1 MKKTI
6 SIIMSLALVLA
17 LTAGCGS
24 ISGGVS
30 DADAGRDG
38 SGTGDSGRTGDS
50 GGSGSADLSKDSASP
65 AGSPMPSAA
74 PAAPGEYA
82 PSGGYEGESYLMVE
96 DALGGALELA
106 PAAEPAERTS
116 SGEPT
121 ESEPTWDDTPE
132 QIENIYIRPGM
143 LTAGEWNDNKYHDF
157 ISNLA
162 QTHDDFRTFENM
174 WQFNLQ
180 NQIKVTITDNGDP
193 VNNAVVEL
201 LDARMNAFYV
211 ARTNNQGVAYLFINL
226 RHMGQ
231 NAAAYI
237 RATKGSIAT
246 VEFDPA
252 TRGYELSISDEY
264 APKSLDLMFVI
275 DTTGSMSDEL
285 EFLKVEL
292 EDIVHRVSADNANM
306 RIRLSTNV
314 YRDTYD
320 DYIVRSTPFE
330 TNIGNQIEFLRKQRA
345 DGGGDWE
352 EAVEVALADALEN
365 HDWNDDATA
374 KLLFLVLD
382 APPHNTAAI
391 RDEMHRLA
399 ALASEMG
406 VRIIPIAS
414 SGIDKVTEFLL
425 RALSMSTGGTYVFL
439 TEHSGIGDAKIA
451 PTIGFYE
458 VELLNDLIVRV
469 INNYLD

>member
-17 LTAGCGS
+17 LAAGCGS
-24 ISGGVS
+24 ESGGS
-30 DADAGRDG
+30 PDATLGR
-38 SGTGDSGRTGDS
+38 SESTTGDSGATGDS
-50 GGSGSADLSKDSASP
+50 KDPISPGGSPAPSSAPGSSTG
-65 AGSPMPSAA
+65 GSP
-74 PAAPGEYA
+74 
-82 PSGGYEGESYLMVE
+82 SGSYEGELHVMDDSTR
-96 DALGGALELA
+96 DGATEM
-106 PAAEPAERTS
+106 AATEPAEHPFSEATMDEAAPWDVDPDQ
-116 SGEPT
+116 GEYT
-121 ESEPTWDDTPE
+121 
-132 QIENIYIRPGM
+132 IRPGM

-157 ISNLA
+157 ISGLA
-162 QTHDDFRTFENM
+162 QTHDDFRTFESM

-180 NQIKVTITDNGDP
+180 NQIKVTVTDNGDP
-193 VNNAVVEL
+193 VNNAIVEL

-226 RHMGQ
+226 RSMGQ

-252 TRGYELSISDEY
+252 TRGYELSVSDEY

-275 DTTGSMSDEL
+275 DTTGSMGDEL

-306 RIRLSTNV
+306 RVRLSTNV

-330 TNIGNQIEFLRKQRA
+330 TNIDSQVEFLRKQRA

-399 ALASEMG
+399 ALSAEMG

-458 VELLNDLIVRV
+458 VEFLNDLLVRV
-469 INNYLD
+469 INSYLD